1 MKDEGRAM
9 KDKLPLAVDI
19 DGTFLK
25 TDMLFESFW
34 LAMGKAPLRTLKTV
48 FRHFGN
54 RARLKRE
61 ITEIADVRVDLLPVN
76 PDIEQMV
83 RDAQASGHDVIFAS
97 ASDTELVERLADHH
111 GVEGA
116 HLASDGTTNLKGSAK
131 AKALEARYGTR
142 GFAYAGDHAADLAVW
157 KKAGLAILV
166 GAHPKARRELEQAKV
181 EVTQLHKGWSRRS
194 LAMGLRPHQWVK
206 NALLLLPLIA
216 AHSLDPAAWLRVF
229 MAIAAFSAAASSI
242 YIVNDLLDLESD
254 RQHPKK
260 RFRPLAS
267 GNARIPDAMAMSLAL
282 GLFALG
288 MGLLMSW
295 ALFGVVALYMIL
307 SLSYSLSLKKM
318 RWVDIATLA
327 GLYTLRVIA
336 GGLAAQVE
344 ASGWLIAF
352 IFPTFLSLGCVKRLT
367 ELTLAKSDG
376 KVPGRGYTPADRGDL
391 LNVAGLGVFFSLL
404 VFLLYTYSPTGTAL
418 YEDVWVL
425 RLAIIPLAF
434 WQIRMVILG
443 WQGKQDYDPIVFA
456 MRDRTGLAVIAI
468 TVLILFYAA
477 GVIA

>member
-1 MKDEGRAM
+1 MKR
-9 KDKLPLAVDI
+9 KLPLAVDI

-34 LAMGKAPLRTLKTV
+34 LAMGKAPLQTLKKV
-48 FRHFGN
+48 FRHIGD

-61 ITEIADVRVDLLPVN
+61 ITETADIRVDLLPVN
-76 PDIEQMV
+76 DDIEQMM
-83 RDAQASGHDVIFAS
+83 RQAKAEDHEVIFAS
-97 ASDTELVERLADHH
+97 ASDASLVERLAEHH
-111 GVEGA
+111 GFDGA
-116 HLASDGTTNLKGSAK
+116 HLGSDGHTNLKGEAK
-131 AKALEARYGTR
+131 AAALEARFGR
-142 GFAYAGDHAADLAVW
+142 GGFAYAGDHSSDLAVW
-157 KKAGLAILV
+157 QRSGLAILV
-166 GAHPKARRELEQAKV
+166 GRLPSARRVLEKNGVEL
-181 EVTQLHKGWSRRS
+181 TQLHKGWSRRS

-216 AHSLDPAAWLRVF
+216 AHSLDPSAWLRVVL
-229 MAIAAFSAAASSI
+229 AIAAFSAAASSI
-242 YIVNDLLDLESD
+242 YIVNDLLDLEAD

-260 RFRPLAS
+260 RFRPLAA
-267 GNARIPDAMAMSLAL
+267 GNARIPDAMALSAAL

-288 MGLLMSW
+288 VGWLMSW
-295 ALFGVVALYMIL
+295 ALFGVVALYMVL
-307 SLSYSLSLKKM
+307 SLSYSLVLKKM
-318 RWVDIATLA
+318 RWIDIATLA

-376 KVPGRGYTPADRGDL
+376 KVPGRGYTRDDRGDL

-404 VFLLYTYSPTGTAL
+404 MFLLYTYSPTAVAL
-418 YEDVWVL
+418 YEDLWVL
-425 RLAIIPLAF
+425 RLALIPLAF

-443 WQGKQDYDPIVFA
+443 WQGRQDYDPIVFA
-456 MRDRTGLAVIAI
+456 MRDRTGLIVIAI

-477 GVIA
+477 GVIV